1 MLAAK
6 VDGQEQHLILGSRHG
21 RRILKVSVLCHL
33 LLICFPLFKS
43 PISLKE
49 SVPRCLAVVGPDK
62 SWLHHCLTFYSVHS
76 EYGKKK
82 NTSKKLKMRLR
93 QEKDSRRRN
102 SAVRG
107 LPTEPEIEKIKLR
120 SKWRKCSHI
129 HKHTQNKNKM
139 KIKLT
144 NNVD

>member
-62 SWLHHCLTFYSVHS
+62 VGYITLSYFLFGTQWIW
-76 EYGKKK
+76 KK
-82 NTSKKLKMRLR
+82 
-93 QEKDSRRRN
+93 EKH
-102 SAVRG
+102 
-107 LPTEPEIEKIKLR
+107 EQEIE
-120 SKWRKCSHI
+120 
-129 HKHTQNKNKM
+129 NAP
-139 KIKLT
+139 
-144 NNVD
+144 

>member
-21 RRILKVSVLCHL
+21 RHILKVSVLCHL

-62 SWLHHCLTFYSVHS
+62 SWLHHSVLLFIR
-76 EYGKKK
+76 YTV
-82 NTSKKLKMRLR
+82 NM
-93 QEKDSRRRN
+93 EKRKTRARN
-102 SAVRG
+102 
-107 LPTEPEIEKIKLR
+107 
-120 SKWRKCSHI
+120 
-129 HKHTQNKNKM
+129 
-139 KIKLT
+139 
-144 NNVD
+144 